1 MPYSKKFKKMLRAM
15 QKEYGKKDGLRI
27 AHATAQKRGWR
38 H

>member
-1 MPYSKKFKKMLRAM
+1 MPYTKKFSKMLRAM
-15 QKEYGKKDGLRI
+15 RKEYGKNDGLKI